1 MRKGLAYLDLAER
14 CRQLA
19 GQVKEPRHKKELAG
33 MARLWERAAA
43 ERAKQLGKPARKA
56 PRKSK

>member
-14 CRQLA
+14 CRKLA